1 MKQGR
6 EVVSPLLS
14 ILSEATF
21 QIVQAEYDRGEL
33 GKKQQMLSEKHCRF
47 EGEQVSQVVWRAVK
61 EDQNKVPLHKGQE
74 LHCSEY

>member
-1 MKQGR
+1 M
-6 EVVSPLLS
+6 
-14 ILSEATF
+14 T
-21 QIVQAEYDRGEL
+21 RGEL

-47 EGEQVSQVVWRAVK
+47 EGEQVSQVAWRAVK